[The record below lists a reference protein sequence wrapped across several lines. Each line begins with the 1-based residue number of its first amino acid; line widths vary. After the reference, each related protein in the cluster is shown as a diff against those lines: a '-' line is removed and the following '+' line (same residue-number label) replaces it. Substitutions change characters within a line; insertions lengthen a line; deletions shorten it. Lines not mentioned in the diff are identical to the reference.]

1 MSWLL
6 NIAYILL
13 LIAVSP
19 VLLYRMLAHGKY
31 RDGWGEKLLGRLPA
45 RSSYRPCLWFHAV
58 SVGEVLQLQSVLR
71 ELEPQLPGHDFV
83 ITTTTV
89 TGLSVAREKFAADRH
104 HVCYFPLDFSWAV
117 GRALDVI
124 QPRAIVLVELELWP
138 NFIAAAG
145 RRGIPLAL
153 INGRIS
159 ERSFRGYRRIRV
171 LMRWLL
177 QRFETLAVQNE
188 TYGRRLTELG
198 APADRVVVTGSIKF
212 DGVNTNRNN
221 PQTAELRRSFGIGQ
235 TERVFV
241 AGSTQAPEEDVAL
254 QSWMSLREEFPEL
267 RLILVPRHKER
278 FEEVAELVRSHGLPL
293 QRRTEKSNIAVGNA
307 VPGVPR
313 LLTDP
318 DHHRGRS
325 LQADRPAGQSQK
337 TPILLLDT
345 LGELGVCW
353 GLADVAF
360 VGGSLTRRGGQ
371 NMIEPAAYGAAVLF
385 GPNTW
390 NFRDVVE
397 LLLNSGAA
405 RVVADRE
412 ELTNTVGE
420 LLRDEAA
427 AVKQGQIA
435 QRLVV
440 AQQGATAKTSE
451 LLVQLAG
458 PIDVSQSRAA

>member
-45 RSSYRPCLWFHAV
+45 RSSDRPCIWFHAV
-58 SVGEVLQLQSVLR
+58 SVGEVLQLQSVLN
-71 ELEPQLPGHDFV
+71 ELEPRLPGHDFV

-89 TGLSVAREKFAADRH
+89 TGLSVAREKFAADRY

-117 GRALDVI
+117 NRALDVI
-124 QPRAIVLVELELWP
+124 QPRAIGLVELELWP

-159 ERSFRGYRRIRV
+159 ERSFRGYRRIRL
-171 LMRWLL
+171 LMQWLL

-188 TYGRRLTELG
+188 TYGRRLIELG
-198 APADRVVVTGSIKF
+198 APKDRVVVTGSIKF
-212 DGVNTNRNN
+212 DGVNTNRDN
-221 PQTAELRRSFGIGQ
+221 PQTAELRRSFGIGPS
-235 TERVFV
+235 ERVFV
-241 AGSTQAPEEDVAL
+241 AGSTQSPEEDLAL
-254 QSWMSLREEFPEL
+254 QTWISLREEFPEL

-278 FEEVAELVRSHGLPL
+278 FEEVAELVKSHNLPL
-293 QRRTEKSNIAVGNA
+293 LRRTITQGEQ
-307 VPGVPR
+307 GV
-313 LLTDP
+313 LTPWCDEL
-318 DHHRGRS
+318 HS
-325 LQADRPAGQSQK
+325 A
-337 TPILLLDT
+337 PILLLDT
-345 LGELGVCW
+345 LGELGACW

-405 RVVADRE
+405 RVVADQE

-420 LLRDEAA
+420 LLRDTSTAET
-427 AVKQGQIA
+427 QGQIA
-435 QRLVV
+435 QQLVV
-440 AQQGATAKTSE
+440 AQQGATAKTCE

-458 PIDVSQSRAA
+458 PIDVSQPRAA